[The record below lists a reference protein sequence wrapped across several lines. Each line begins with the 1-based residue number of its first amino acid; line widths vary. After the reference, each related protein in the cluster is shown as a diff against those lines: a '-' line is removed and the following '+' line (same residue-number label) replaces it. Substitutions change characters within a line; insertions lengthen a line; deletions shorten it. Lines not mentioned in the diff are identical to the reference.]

1 MNLPTPEVLIIGAG
15 PTGLTLACDLARRHI
30 SFRLVDAA
38 PEPFRG
44 SRGKGTQPRSLEV
57 LEDLGVAEELLRDGR
72 FHLPIRFYRADGG
85 HEDTDLHAGRHPRPD
100 VPYASSMLIPQWRVE
115 KAIRER
121 MLALGGQVEYGV
133 ALAAVE
139 QDIDGVT
146 ATLTHADGRTEQVR
160 SAYVVGCD
168 GGRSATRKLAG
179 IAFNGETIETHR
191 MLVGDVSATGLDR
204 DHWHTWRG
212 NDGFV
217 ALCPLPGTQQFQCQ
231 ASIGPA
237 FNEEPSLQAF
247 QRIVQE
253 RSGRTD
259 IVLSDPTWMS
269 LWRANVRMVDRY
281 RVGRLFL
288 AGDAAHVHSPA
299 GGQGMN
305 TGIQDAYNLGWKLAA
320 VLRGADPVLLDSYEE
335 ERLPVA
341 QWLLGLSS
349 KLHMQTF
356 NDQRIAGRRDEE
368 TLQLGI
374 HYRHGSLSRELRME
388 PGSLRAGDRAP
399 DAPGLRDAHRE
410 YRLFDLFRGTH
421 VTLLAFGKGWDATLE
436 PLHERYGDA
445 LKIVTIDDGMTDAE
459 GHAAAAYGVS
469 DATLFVVRPD
479 GYIGLVTQERSA
491 AVVEAYLSL
500 VGLVATEVAP
510 TS

>member
-1 MNLPTPEVLIIGAG
+1 MHLLTPEVLIIGAG

-30 SFRLVDAA
+30 SFRLIDAA

-57 LEDLGVAEELLRDGR
+57 LEDLGVAEELLGDGR
-72 FHLPIRFYRADGG
+72 FHLPIRFYRTDGS

-121 MLALGGQVEYGV
+121 MLALGGQVEYSV
-133 ALAAVE
+133 ALTAVE

-146 ATLTHADGRTEQVR
+146 AKLTHADGRAEQVR
-160 SAYVVGCD
+160 NAYVVGCD

-349 KLHMQTF
+349 KLHFQTF

-374 HYRHGSLSRELRME
+374 HYRHGALSRELRME

-399 DAPGLRDAHRE
+399 DAPGLRDAQGEH
-410 YRLFDLFRGTH
+410 RLFDFFRGPHIT
-421 VTLLAFGKGWDATLE
+421 VLAFGEGWDAVLGA
-436 PLHERYGDA
+436 LRLRHGDA
-445 LKIVTIDDGMTDAE
+445 LKIVAIGDGLADTKGYAT
-459 GHAAAAYGVS
+459 AAYDVDGG
-469 DATLFVVRPD
+469 ALFVVRPD
-479 GYIGLVTQERSA
+479 GYIGLATQDRSSLP
-491 AVVEAYLSL
+491 VEQYLSL
-500 VGLVATEVAP
+500 LLA
-510 TS
+510 